1 MNPTSRRLNPALV
14 IAIFALVLAL
24 GGSAVAAKRYLI
36 TNTKQISPAALKA
49 IAKLAS
55 QQSSAGA
62 PGAAGSP
69 GSAGAP
75 GTSGARGP
83 AGPGAVVLWAVV
95 NSNATLSRAGDEEA
109 SVTRVGEAEG
119 TYVVHFSSDVTHC
132 AYEAVLGRSGA
143 ESVEDPGFA
152 TVVRRA
158 EDPNGVLVQTYDVA
172 GTRVDKGFHL
182 AVFC

>member
-1 MNPTSRRLNPALV
+1 MNSKPRRLNPAFV
-14 IAIFALVLAL
+14 ISVIALVLAL

-36 TNTKQISPAALKA
+36 TSPKQISPQALKA
-49 IAKLAS
+49 IAKLAGA
-55 QQSSAGA
+55 QGTAGA
-62 PGAAGSP
+62 PGAPGQA
-69 GSAGAP
+69 GSAGAA
-75 GTSGARGP
+75 GASGARGP

-95 NSNATLSRAGDEEA
+95 SGNATLSRAGEA
-109 SVTRVGEAEG
+109 GVSVSRVGESEG
-119 TYVVHFSSDVTHC
+119 TYVVDFGLDVTNC

-158 EDPNGVLVQTYDVA
+158 EDTHGVLVQTYNVSGD
-172 GTRVDKGFHL
+172 RVDKGFHL